1 MILSQFQEVGRSL
14 FAQGLVSLQSGNLSI
29 RLGDS
34 LFITHRGTMLGSIEE
49 GDLVQTGITKNG
61 RATPMAS
68 SELPVH
74 RSIYRH
80 TSALSVVHAHPPY
93 AVALSFM
100 EEEIVPRDIEGKLLF
115 PRVPVLGKEVA
126 KANEL
131 CQEITEVLKQHKVV
145 LLRGHGSFAAGQL
158 LEEACYYTT
167 ALEYSCRLLYLL
179 RGLGLFTNQN
189 S

>member
-1 MILSQFQEVGRSL
+1 MILSQFQEVGRNL

-100 EEEIVPRDIEGKLLF
+100 EEEIVPRDIE
-115 PRVPVLGKEVA
+115 
-126 KANEL
+126 
-131 CQEITEVLKQHKVV
+131 
-145 LLRGHGSFAAGQL
+145 
-158 LEEACYYTT
+158 
-167 ALEYSCRLLYLL
+167 
-179 RGLGLFTNQN
+179 
-189 S
+189 

>member
-1 MILSQFQEVGRSL
+1 MILSQFQEVGRNL
-14 FAQGLVSLQSGNLSI
+14 FTQGLVSLQSGNLSI

-93 AVALSFM
+93 AVVLSFL
-100 EEEIVPRDIEGKLLF
+100 EEEIIPRDIEGKLLF

-179 RGLGLFTNQN
+179 RGLGLFANQN

>member
-1 MILSQFQEVGRSL
+1 MILSQFQEVGRNL
-14 FAQGLVSLQSGNLSI
+14 FAQGLVSLQSGNLSV

-34 LFITHRGTMLGSIEE
+34 LFITHRGTILGSIEQ
-49 GDLVQTGITKNG
+49 GDLVQTGIAKNG
-61 RATPMAS
+61 RTTPMAS
-68 SELPVH
+68 SELPIH
-74 RSIYRH
+74 RSIYQH
-80 TSALSVVHAHPPY
+80 TSALSIVHAHPPY

-100 EEEIVPRDIEGKLLF
+100 AEEIIPRDTEGKLLF
-115 PRVPVLGKEVA
+115 SRVPVLDKEVT

-131 CQEITEVLKQHKVV
+131 CQEITEMLKQHKVV

-179 RGLGLFTNQN
+179 RGLGLFPNQDP
-189 S
+189 

>member
-29 RLGDS
+29 RLGES
-34 LFITHRGTMLGSIEE
+34 LFITHRGTMLGSIEK
-49 GDLVQTGITKNG
+49 GDLVQTGIVKNG
-61 RATPMAS
+61 RATPMAC

-74 RSIYRH
+74 RSIYQH
-80 TSALSVVHAHPPY
+80 TPALSVVHAHPPY

-100 EEEIVPRDIEGKLLF
+100 EEEIIPRDIEGKLLF
-115 PRVPVLGKEVA
+115 PKVPVLGKEAA
-126 KANEL
+126 KTNDL
-131 CQEITEVLKQHKVV
+131 CQEITEVLRQHKVV

-179 RGLGLFTNQN
+179 RGLGLFPSQN

>member
-1 MILSQFQEVGRSL
+1 MILSQFQEVGRHL
-14 FAQGLVSLQSGNLSI
+14 FTQGLVSPQSGNLSI
-29 RLGDS
+29 RLGEC

-49 GDLVQTGITKNG
+49 GDLVETGITRNG
-61 RATPMAS
+61 RATPLAS

-74 RSIYRH
+74 RSIYQH

-93 AVALSFM
+93 AVALSFI
-100 EEEIVPRDIEGKLLF
+100 EEEIIPRDVEGKLLF
-115 PRVPVLGKEVA
+115 SRVPVLGKEVA

-131 CQEITEVLKQHKVV
+131 CREITEALKQHKVV

-158 LEEACYYTT
+158 LEEACYYTA

-179 RGLGLFTNQN
+179 KGLELNPSQVL
-189 S
+189 